1 MFVKYKIVRGRGG
14 GVNLW
19 RVKVGGLFVVILNFI
34 FLNKKIFLKFYRII
48 EVFYIVKVFV
58 VKMFILLILR

>member
-1 MFVKYKIVRGRGG
+1 MFVKYKIVRG

>member
-1 MFVKYKIVRGRGG
+1 M
-14 GVNLW
+14 NLW

>member
-1 MFVKYKIVRGRGG
+1 MFVKYKIIRG

>member
-1 MFVKYKIVRGRGG
+1 MFVKYKIIRGG